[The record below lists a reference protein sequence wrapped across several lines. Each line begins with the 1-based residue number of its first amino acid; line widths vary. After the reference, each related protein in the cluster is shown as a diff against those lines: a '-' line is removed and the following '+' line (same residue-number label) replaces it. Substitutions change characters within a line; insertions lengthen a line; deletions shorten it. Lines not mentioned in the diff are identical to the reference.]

1 MSTVTVV
8 TDTTHSMP
16 VQQLADEGIQ
26 QVSLHVNF
34 GTQTEREVDM
44 DLDAFYDRLRTDPKL
59 PTTSQPSLG
68 EFLAVYEPLLD
79 AGQDIVSVHISGA
92 LSGTIETAREAA
104 QQALAT
110 RPDRRVEIV
119 DSRSVA
125 GGLALI
131 VLAAAAG
138 ARLGEDAPTVAARA
152 GQAVRDTKIW
162 FAVDTLE
169 FFRRGGRIGNAQ
181 AWVGGALKIKPIL
194 TVNGEVEPIERVRT
208 SGRAFQRLV
217 RAMEE
222 RQADGCGGWAVQY
235 IQALDQAERLVE
247 EGRRIF
253 GREPAV
259 LSELGPVLGT
269 YAGPGLLGVAGL
281 PPALLGH

>member
-16 VQQLADEGIQ
+16 AEQLERLGVQ
-26 QVSLHVNF
+26 QVSLYVNH
-34 GTQTEREVDM
+34 GMQTQREADM
-44 DLDAFYDRLRTDPKL
+44 DLDAFYERLRSDPEL
-59 PTTSQPSLG
+59 PKTAAPSTG
-68 EFLAVYEPLLD
+68 NFLEVYEPLLD

-92 LSGTIETAREAA
+92 LSGTIEIARQAA
-104 QQALAT
+104 ADALAT
-110 RPDRRVEIV
+110 RPERRIEIV

-131 VLAAAAG
+131 VVAAAAG
-138 ARLGEDAPTVAARA
+138 ARLGEDAPTVAARTQ
-152 GQAVRDTKIW
+152 QAVQDTKIW

-169 FFRRGGRIGNAQ
+169 YLRRGGRIGTAQ

-208 SGRAFQRLV
+208 SGKAFQRLV
-217 RAMEE
+217 TAMEE
-222 RQADGCGGWAVQY
+222 RASDGCGAWAVQH
-235 IQALDQAERLVE
+235 IQAPADAERLVA

-253 GREPAV
+253 GCEPEV
-259 LSELGPVLGT
+259 MSELGPVLGT

-281 PPALLGH
+281 PPALVGR